1 MSYGLNQVQLIGRV
15 GADAEIRSLGN
26 GGKVANFSLA
36 TDESFRSKETGE
48 WVDRVEWHRCTT
60 FQPGLVEV
68 LAKHCRKGRPAF
80 VQGKLQTRKWQ
91 DREGRDRT
99 TTEVL
104 LVPGGRVSFLDKANG
119 SDSAGADPSDAD
131 PSGADTSPPAD
142 APASAEVDAGAHLPS

>member
-15 GADAEIRSLGN
+15 GADAEIRSLAG

-36 TDESFRSKETGE
+36 TDESFRDRNTGQRVE
-48 WVDRVEWHRCTT
+48 RVEWHRCTT
-60 FQPGLVEV
+60 FQSGLVEV

-80 VQGKLQTRKWQ
+80 VQGKLRTRKWK

-104 LVPGGRVSFLDKANG
+104 IVPGGRVSFLDRANG
-119 SDSAGADPSDAD
+119 SDSAGADPS
-131 PSGADTSPPAD
+131 GADTPPPVD
-142 APASAEVDAGAHLPS
+142 APASAEVDPAEALPF

>member
-15 GADAEIRSLGN
+15 GADAEIRSLSN

-36 TDESFRSKETGE
+36 TDESYRDRETGQR
-48 WVDRVEWHRCTT
+48 VDRVEWHRCTT

-68 LAKHCRKGRPAF
+68 LAKHCRKGRRTF
-80 VQGKLQTRKWQ
+80 IQGKLQTRKWK

-104 LVPGGRVSFLDKANG
+104 IVPGGRVSFLDKANG
-119 SDSAGADPSDAD
+119 SEPSR
-131 PSGADTSPPAD
+131 AD
-142 APASAEVDAGAHLPS
+142 APPPTDAPAGNAADPGDDLPF